1 MDIITYALCMKSDK
15 RLYDLITSMEK
26 VTMVVVDS
34 IPTVE
39 EAESNKIY
47 LVDTNHDGVYEEYV
61 LAEIDGVQQIVMLG
75 DITDLSNY
83 YTKGEVNLLLENQ
96 VVQVSTMPVASESN
110 VGRVYQY
117 VGADTQDYTKGYFYE
132 SVLDNSTYVWEQVNV
147 VGSMSAT
154 YTPEGTISQPTTTVT
169 PTTTTMKGI
178 TSVGTLPSLTYDSQ
192 TEELVLDVGTLPVAG
207 GETTVV
213 TGIQSATTSTPTFTG
228 TQATITVS

>member
-1 MDIITYALCMKSDK
+1 MDIVTYALCRKNDAAI
-15 RLYDLITSMEK
+15 LDIIASMERL
-26 VTMVVVDS
+26 TMVVADEV
-34 IPTVE
+34 PTVST
-39 EAESNKIY
+39 AEPNKLY
-47 LVDTNHDGVYEEYV
+47 LVDTNHDGIYEEYV

-96 VVQVSTMPVASESN
+96 VVQVSTMPVASEDN
-110 VGRVYQY
+110 VGKIYQY
-117 VGADTQDYTKGYFYE
+117 TGSTSGNYTKGYFYE
-132 SVLDNSTYVWEQVNV
+132 SVLDSSVYVWEQVNV